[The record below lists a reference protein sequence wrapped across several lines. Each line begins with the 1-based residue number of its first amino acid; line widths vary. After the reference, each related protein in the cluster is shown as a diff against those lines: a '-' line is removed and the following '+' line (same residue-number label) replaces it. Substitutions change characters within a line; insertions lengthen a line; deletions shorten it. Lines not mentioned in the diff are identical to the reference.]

1 MVMCLGRYF
10 IEIVNQIDN
19 TEVQTMLDR
28 FVLNH
33 KVRYKEGSF
42 STTTELS
49 QGNKNDEGKRL

>member
-1 MVMCLGRYF
+1 MCLGRYF
-10 IEIVNQIDN
+10 IEIVNQLDN

-42 STTTELS
+42 STITELS